1 MGGREGQERRRTRG
15 ENQRQS
21 RRSVQKIDTPPT
33 HTLTLPRP
41 FPPPQQRQARQEAE
55 AGNQSGLAVSV
66 CVCDSCLCGVR
77 GKRKIKSKRTH
88 PSLHPPHPQTDPQN
102 RLPPD
107 LLRRYQVLL
116 LPRTTAKPLP
126 LRSIGA
132 PHVGALVR
140 VRGVITHATDVK
152 PLITVATYL
161 DDVTGIEVYQEVT
174 GRTFTPLAALPS
186 GAARRAGGAAAL
198 HLQTRG
204 SKFVKFQE
212 VKLQELP
219 LEVS

>member
-1 MGGREGQERRRTRG
+1 MCGER
-15 ENQRQS
+15 
-21 RRSVQKIDTPPT
+21 QKQ
-33 HTLTLPRP
+33 HVKKPRP
-41 FPPPQQRQARQEAE
+41 FPPSP
-55 AGNQSGLAVSV
+55 
-66 CVCDSCLCGVR
+66 
-77 GKRKIKSKRTH
+77 TH
-88 PSLHPPHPQTDPQN
+88 HPQTDPQN

-140 VRGVITHATDVK
+140 VRGVITHAADVK